1 MITERKIVKSA
12 IVNGVCKYSI
22 VREKYY
28 GFRCNSLST
37 AWEVIEHCGVYGNP
51 SMEKVMSR
59 HFRLVDAKE
68 KIENLT
74 AN

>member
-1 MITERKIVKSA
+1 MVTERKIVKSV

-37 AWEVIEHCGVYGNP
+37 AWEVVEHCGAYGDP
-51 SMEKVMSR
+51 SAEKVISR
-59 HFRLVDAKE
+59 NYRLAHAKA
-68 KIENLT
+68 KIQSL
-74 AN
+74 AAI